1 MVVLIG
7 FRKDQISLFSNV
19 ILFLQIIEDMK
30 KIDLLYE
37 LKPNDTNFLIKYF
50 NTSVFS

>member
-7 FRKDQISLFSNV
+7 FRKVQISLFSNV

-30 KIDLLYE
+30 KIDHLYE
-37 LKPNDTNFLIKYF
+37 LKPNDTSFLIKYF
-50 NTSVFS
+50 NASVFS